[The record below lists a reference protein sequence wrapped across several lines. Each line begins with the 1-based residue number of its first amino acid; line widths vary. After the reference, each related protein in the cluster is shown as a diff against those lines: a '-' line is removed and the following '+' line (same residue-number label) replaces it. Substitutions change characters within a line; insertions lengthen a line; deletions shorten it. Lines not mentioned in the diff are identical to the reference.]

1 MQEIRRLFPL
11 EPEALYDEALNRDGM
26 GQHEEAVRLWQQYC
40 TRAEAYARKSKTPS
54 NRLNIAVA
62 MVRMGRRKEATGI
75 LNAALKAQP
84 KSGFDAATVLALLD
98 RRDEA
103 VDQLQ
108 NSINAGYDNFIWM
121 KIHPDLSPLHGFPR
135 FEQLFTGKLK
145 T

>member
-1 MQEIRRLFPL
+1 
-11 EPEALYDEALNRDGM
+11 
-26 GQHEEAVRLWQQYC
+26 
-40 TRAEAYARKSKTPS
+40 
-54 NRLNIAVA
+54 
-62 MVRMGRRKEATGI
+62 